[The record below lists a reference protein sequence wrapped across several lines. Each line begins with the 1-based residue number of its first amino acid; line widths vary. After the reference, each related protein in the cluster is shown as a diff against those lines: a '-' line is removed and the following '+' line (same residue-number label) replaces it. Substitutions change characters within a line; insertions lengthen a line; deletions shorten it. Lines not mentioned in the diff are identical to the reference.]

1 MIPVCECSPRLHPV
15 KLMSSK
21 AFTRRFESTSSK
33 RGVMNRT
40 AALKLKRKRS
50 TVSLS
55 KNVFLLHLP
64 RFERSSRKR
73 LLQAKVTTPRTNETN
88 TKAAKDDERI
98 KKITRRKIGHKGNF
112 RGCETIKVTNQTTTT
127 KLQMNE

>member
-1 MIPVCECSPRLHPV
+1 MIPVCERSPRLHPV

-33 RGVMNRT
+33 RGVINRT

-55 KNVFLLHLP
+55 KNMFLLHLP

-73 LLQAKVTTPRTNETN
+73 MLQAKQHQEPTKQIQKQQKMTRESKRSRGEKSATKETSEDV
-88 TKAAKDDERI
+88 KQLK
-98 KKITRRKIGHKGNF
+98 
-112 RGCETIKVTNQTTTT
+112 
-127 KLQMNE
+127 